1 MNTAMRKYLLPLHRW
16 SGLTV
21 GLVILLMAVTG
32 AAIMFRPQLEPV
44 LNESLLTVATCNARV
59 PLDTLTANAVAA
71 RPAATLD
78 YIRLVA
84 GDAGAARMP
93 AAMVRFTDQ
102 GFVYLNPCDGTL
114 LGQRHRFGG
123 LLGTLEQVHRF
134 RFMENGS
141 LITGTSALVFGLV
154 LIGGGLLMW
163 APAGVHGVRAALRVD
178 PKLRGLP
185 RTLNLHKT
193 VGAYAGLMLLA
204 SVLTGLPQAFDWY
217 RYGLYALAGSP
228 RPAKVPMLPAAH
240 DAQAPR
246 LPMEALWRQA
256 QLLVPAPRDALLHYE
271 AKAGAAMDMYLIERD
286 APHVN
291 ARSMLY
297 LDPYSG
303 AVVKYVPYGASS
315 AGNKLYFWTL
325 SLHTGH
331 VGGLFGQLVLLAGA
345 LSVPLLAYTGIG
357 SYLRRRAR
365 RRALAAAPPRPQ
377 FPVSG

>member
-1 MNTAMRKYLLPLHRW
+1 MNTAMRKYLLPVHRW

-32 AAIMFRPQLEPV
+32 ASIMFRPQLEP
-44 LNESLLTVATCNARV
+44 LINESLLTVVTCSERA
-59 PLDTLTANAVAA
+59 PLDALTANAAA
-71 RPAATLD
+71 LRPDARLD

-84 GDAGAARMP
+84 GEPGAARMP

-102 GFVYLNPCDGTL
+102 VFVYLNPCDGAV

-123 LLGTLEQVHRF
+123 LLGSIEQVHRF

-141 LITGTSALVFGLV
+141 LVTGTSALVFGLV
-154 LIGGGLLMW
+154 LIIGGLAMW
-163 APAGVHGVRAALRVD
+163 APAGLRGLRAALRFESS
-178 PKLRGLP
+178 LRGLP

-193 VGAYAGLMLLA
+193 VGAWAALVLLA

-217 RYGLYALAGSP
+217 RNGLYALAGSP
-228 RPAKVPMLPAAH
+228 RPAKAPMLRAGY

-246 LPMEALWRQA
+246 LSMEALWRKA
-256 QLLVPAPRDALLHYE
+256 QRLVPAPRDALLHYD
-271 AKAGAAMDMYLIERD
+271 AKPGAAMDMYLIAPD

-303 AVVKYVPYGASS
+303 AVVKYVPYAASS
-315 AGNKLYFWTL
+315 AGSKLYFWTL

-331 VGGLFGQLVLLAGA
+331 IGGLFGQLVLLAGA
-345 LSVPLLAYTGIG
+345 LSVPLLAWTGIG
-357 SYLRRRAR
+357 SWLRRRAR
-365 RRALAAAPPRPQ
+365 RRALPAAPPRRSFQ
-377 FPVSG
+377 

>member
-1 MNTAMRKYLLPLHRW
+1 MNTAIRKYLLPVHRW

-21 GLVILLMAVTG
+21 GLVVVLMAVSG

-44 LNESLLTVATCNARV
+44 LNESLLTVARCDARV
-59 PLDTLTANAVAA
+59 PLDTLTANAVALRPTA
-71 RPAATLD
+71 RLD

-84 GDAGAARMP
+84 GEAGAARMP
-93 AAMVRFTDQ
+93 AAMVRFTDEV
-102 GFVYLNPCDGTL
+102 FVYLNPCDGAV

-123 LLGTLEQVHRF
+123 LLGSIEQVHRF
-134 RFMENGS
+134 RFMQNGS
-141 LITGTSALVFGLV
+141 LVTGTCALLFGLV

-163 APAGVHGVRAALRVD
+163 APAVARNWRAALRID
-178 PKLRGLP
+178 PRLRGLP
-185 RTLNLHKT
+185 RTLNRHQT
-193 VGAYAGLMLLA
+193 VGAYAALVVLT
-204 SVLTGLPQAFDWY
+204 SVLTGLPQAFNWY
-217 RYGLYALAGSP
+217 RDGLYALAGSP
-228 RPAKVPMLPAAH
+228 RPAKPPMLPAAH
-240 DAQAPR
+240 DGQAPR
-246 LPMEALWRQA
+246 LPLEALWRQA

-303 AVVKYVPYGASS
+303 AVVKYVPYAASS
-315 AGNKLYFWTL
+315 AGSKLYFWTL

-365 RRALAAAPPRPQ
+365 RRAAAAAAAPLRRSFQ
-377 FPVSG
+377 